1 MKDQIEFVAN
11 GTTYHIWNRWEKL
24 SEYLFIELM
33 RDFRKMAQGELSPA
47 MVRINY
53 ICNSMGWSKKR
64 IKGEDAYQNLAYLAE
79 QVTFPFLIVYPDNDL
94 ALSDLDPATRSLCKR
109 IPPDRL
115 TGVSIS
121 RYLSKLD
128 YQFVFD
134 SCFCAQLIPVVEVND
149 EYYSA
154 YKINTSFNVLTCSL
168 TALQYIEARSLIGK
182 SIDTLPLL
190 AAILYHPGDY
200 SSESAHVLAE
210 EFQLLPEDTLQA
222 IAFNFQSFN
231 NYLFTQTEF
240 SLLTAAKDGKYNAIS
255 TGALESLYNLSGD
268 GLGDITAVERM
279 NVIKYLTI
287 LRKKIIESVRSLSS
301 AQMEKADIEKE
312 TGLPIHIINQII

>member
-1 MKDQIEFVAN
+1 MKDQIEFVAK

-53 ICNSMGWSKKR
+53 ICNAMGWSKKR
-64 IKGEDAYQNLAYLAE
+64 IKGEDSYQNLAYLAE
-79 QVTFPFLIVYPDNDL
+79 QVTFPFLVIYPDNDL

-128 YQFVFD
+128 YKFVFD

-190 AAILYHPGDY
+190 AAILYHPGNY

-268 GLGDITAVERM
+268 GLGDITAVEQM

-312 TGLPIHIINQII
+312 TGFPIHIINQII